1 MYLLHRATTP
11 SVPPRDSESIEGVS
25 PNANSDHNNPPLDL
39 PAPES
44 LAVAVAPVNE
54 VDTLLSQL
62 WDQGG
67 LVIKGC
73 CLLALSYL
81 RLKEYFLWNRQPPH
95 LLPTP
100 SVQTQEQEP
109 VLQTSAETQTQEQE
123 PVLQTCAET
132 QTDNQATGPAS
143 ENPLS
148 VEDRDVAQPVL
159 NQSSPVNYASPE
171 ELLPTQSGVSVNPS
185 STWVSSE
192 GDEDLPLDSD
202 VTMSTDLSD
211 PSTGNSTLAS
221 GPLQSDTLQSTG
233 ELGDNHAPTTL
244 SVQSFAL
251 HLQEE
256 QPSVSG
262 SGVSSPDLGNN
273 LTNQADVDRA
283 IARSVTE
290 SPRNPNPFEPF

>member
-1 MYLLHRATTP
+1 MYLLHRATSP
-11 SVPPRDSESIEGVS
+11 KSVPPKEPESIEGVS
-25 PNANSDHNNPPLDL
+25 PNANSDHNNLSLDL

-44 LAVAVAPVNE
+44 LAVAPVNE

-81 RLKEYFLWNRQPPH
+81 RLKEYFLWNQQPPH
-95 LLPTP
+95 LLPT
-100 SVQTQEQEP
+100 SVQTQD
-109 VLQTSAETQTQEQE
+109 QE

-132 QTDNQATGPAS
+132 QTDSQATTSGGAQSQMDALTSAAS
-143 ENPLS
+143 ENPLFAK
-148 VEDRDVAQPVL
+148 DVAQPGL
-159 NQSSPVNYASPE
+159 LDQSSPVNTVHAYASPE

-244 SVQSFAL
+244 SVV
-251 HLQEE
+251 QEE

-262 SGVSSPDLGNN
+262 STISSPDLGNN